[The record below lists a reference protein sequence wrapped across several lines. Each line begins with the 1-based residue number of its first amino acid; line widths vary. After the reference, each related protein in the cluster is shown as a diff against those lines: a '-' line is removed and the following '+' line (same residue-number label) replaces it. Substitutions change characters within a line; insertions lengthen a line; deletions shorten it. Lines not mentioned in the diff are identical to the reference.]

1 MFAGGLVGPIFAPF
15 VRREFTAPVIL
26 VGFAVSGYFVVRML
40 AEFPI
45 GTLSDRI
52 GPRTPL
58 LVGRLFGIVG
68 AIVCYQTGD
77 IWMLII
83 ARAVWG
89 VGDASFFCIGMTYVS
104 SLFPSEK
111 RGRALG
117 LFQAVEM
124 TGSFLGQTAGGFL
137 AGAYGLRSNF
147 LASVVIGVAALAV
160 VLLVKGNDHA
170 GSAGSLRS
178 ILPSRVVLKSILGR
192 TILAACLINLVCMAM
207 NSGLMGTLFP
217 LYATEQLG
225 LSLGVYGLLIS
236 SSTIGNI
243 SGNLIGGIAS
253 DRFGRRKVLSAG
265 FVVGVLSLVGLSFTS
280 NWIALLGFMFTNGFF
295 WGIVYG
301 VTPAFIADS
310 ASPERRG
317 MAIGTFRTFFDFGGV
332 VGPLVYSGVFS
343 IFGGAFGYQVVFYF
357 GAASLLLNL
366 LLASRL
372 EEKKNLG

>member
-1 MFAGGLVGPIFAPF
+1 MQ
-15 VRREFTAPVIL
+15 
-26 VGFAVSGYFVVRML
+26 
-40 AEFPI
+40 
-45 GTLSDRI
+45 
-52 GPRTPL
+52 
-58 LVGRLFGIVG
+58 IVG

-160 VLLVKGNDHA
+160 VLLVKGNDYA

-178 ILPSRVVLKSILGR
+178 ILPSRAVLKSILGR

-225 LSLGVYGLLIS
+225 LEPRCL
-236 SSTIGNI
+236 
-243 SGNLIGGIAS
+243 
-253 DRFGRRKVLSAG
+253 R
-265 FVVGVLSLVGLSFTS
+265 TS
-280 NWIALLGFMFTNGFF
+280 NQLEHNWEHLGKPNRRHCLGSIWEEGEFF
-295 WGIVYG
+295 
-301 VTPAFIADS
+301 
-310 ASPERRG
+310 
-317 MAIGTFRTFFDFGGV
+317 
-332 VGPLVYSGVFS
+332 PLGSL
-343 IFGGAFGYQVVFYF
+343 QV
-357 GAASLLLNL
+357 S
-366 LLASRL
+366 
-372 EEKKNLG
+372 